1 MIRKAQ
7 VKDIFYIVK
16 LEKKVFN
23 QSLGEKFILQELIDN
38 PFSHY
43 FVYEKGNEVIGYI
56 GFRVYDN
63 QAEMMNFAILP
74 DHQND
79 GLGNELL
86 MYCIDYLMDL
96 KVEMITLEVRKSNK
110 KAQHIYEKL
119 GFKVSHIRKKY
130 YENEDGYVYI
140 KEVKQ

>member
-1 MIRKAQ
+1 MIRKAE

-16 LEKKVFN
+16 LEKIVFN

-43 FVYEKGNEVIGYI
+43 FVYERGNEVIGYI
-56 GFRVYDN
+56 GFRVYDK
-63 QAEMMNFAILP
+63 QAEMMNFAVLP
-74 DHQND
+74 DHQNE
-79 GLGNELL
+79 GLGSELL
-86 MYCIDYLMDL
+86 TYTINYLIDF
-96 KVEMITLEVRKSNK
+96 KVKTMTLEVRKSNK

-130 YENEDGYVYI
+130 YENEDGYVCI
-140 KEVKQ
+140 KEVE